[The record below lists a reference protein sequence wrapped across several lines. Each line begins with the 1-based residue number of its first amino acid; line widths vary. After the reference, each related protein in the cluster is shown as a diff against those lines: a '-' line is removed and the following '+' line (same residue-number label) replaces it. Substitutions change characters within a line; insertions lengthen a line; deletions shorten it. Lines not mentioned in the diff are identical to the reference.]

1 MILAL
6 VVSSFS
12 DDLTDQI
19 SETGLNGDGVER
31 ELLETQ
37 EAISQHRAALEDFR
51 QHVNAL
57 GDGPKQ
63 ELAMQLSAT
72 QMERHVRKTG

>member
-19 SETGLNGDGVER
+19 SETAGLDGVER